1 MGIPTWD
8 NTTPAKVPAPAKR
21 TAQPAIL
28 LPAQPLRYIPRIP
41 RNPAYY
47 TTELDR
53 YESRPLVTL
62 PRVPSFANG
71 GQDGDLQTDD
81 IREVEED
88 EDDTTAVG
96 AVEEYGQHELEP
108 LGRTYVARQYS
119 LDSARRSRRVQ
130 SSLRDERGAP
140 TRTGNQLA
148 SELALNRTLAD
159 YVQRL
164 RQLRR
169 LDATAHQDRMEYVPR
184 GNFHIDD
191 DEDFA
196 EERREDV
203 QARNSRRSDEDVE
216 SSFNSIVEQIRSIG
230 AVHDT
235 ALRSNVGGPVDADSP
250 RTRPYHLSP
259 LDLDG
264 FYSSHLRIRQNAYAS
279 SVRDA
284 VLSGRPAPD
293 QTDGTDSQEFD
304 RTYYSHG
311 SGVSNLAEATD
322 TEVRDILH
330 RFEVLDDRIDLI
342 RMARRELRLME
353 FDANAS
359 LDGMRFAA

>member
-8 NTTPAKVPAPAKR
+8 NTSAKVPAPVKR

-28 LPAQPLRYIPRIP
+28 LPAQPLRYIA

-47 TTELDR
+47 ATELDR
-53 YESRPLVTL
+53 YSSRPLVTL
-62 PRVPSFANG
+62 PRVPSFANDDQG
-71 GQDGDLQTDD
+71 GDLEADN

-88 EDDTTAVG
+88 EEDRTVG
-96 AVEEYGQHELEP
+96 AVEEYGHELEP
-108 LGRTYVARQYS
+108 LGRTYVSRQYS

-130 SSLRDERGAP
+130 STLRDGRGGP
-140 TRTGNQLA
+140 SRPGNQLA

-169 LDATAHQDRMEYVPR
+169 LDATAHQDRMEYEPR

-196 EERREDV
+196 EERREEV

-250 RTRPYHLSP
+250 GARQYHLSP

-264 FYSSHLRIRQNAYAS
+264 FYSSHLRIRQNAYGS
-279 SVRDA
+279 SVREAMISGPLAQADA
-284 VLSGRPAPD
+284 A
-293 QTDGTDSQEFD
+293 DSQEFD